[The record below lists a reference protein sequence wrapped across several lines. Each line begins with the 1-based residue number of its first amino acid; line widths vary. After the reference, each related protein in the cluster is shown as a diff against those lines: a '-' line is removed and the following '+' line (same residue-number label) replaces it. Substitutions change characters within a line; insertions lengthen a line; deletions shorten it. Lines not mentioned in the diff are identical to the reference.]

1 MSFFGFLAGE
11 CEIHLT
17 AYLFTNDGYQDVSL
31 PPLLCLYLLMILSLP
46 LHQSKPIF
54 CLLESKSALSFETC

>member
-31 PPLLCLYLLMILSLP
+31 PPLLCLLPADDAVLTTSLIKTHLLP
-46 LHQSKPIF
+46 TRK
-54 CLLESKSALSFETC
+54 